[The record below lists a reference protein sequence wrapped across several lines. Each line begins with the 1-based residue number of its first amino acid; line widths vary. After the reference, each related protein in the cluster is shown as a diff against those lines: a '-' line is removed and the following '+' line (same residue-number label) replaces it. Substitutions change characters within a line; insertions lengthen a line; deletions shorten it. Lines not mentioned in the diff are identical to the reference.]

1 MQKGSLEWSMST
13 RPQNTRFDIDAESV
27 STNVESLLHELDT
40 VGRPEMTM
48 DEDTDD
54 VTAALTAALQT
65 LFGDEEFAFDEA
77 MVKANLESILVT
89 LVALQEQGT
98 HGKALM
104 GDLAR
109 LFDAQLSPGTVY
121 PSLHELEDQEVF
133 RMHEMVRTKEY
144 RLDDEDAARELVA
157 EAMYQHLA
165 LGLFFQQALRRM

>member
-1 MQKGSLEWSMST
+1 MTARSQDA
-13 RPQNTRFDIDAESV
+13 RFEFDAESAP
-27 STNVESLLHELDT
+27 TNVESLLHELKT
-40 VGRPEMTM
+40 VGRPEMNM
-48 DEDTDD
+48 DQDADD
-54 VTAALTAALQT
+54 VTAALSAALQT
-65 LFGDEEFAFDEA
+65 LFGDEEFQFDEE

-104 GDLAR
+104 GDLAT

-121 PSLHELEDQEVF
+121 PSLHDLEDQDVF

-144 RLDDEDAARELVA
+144 RIQNDERAREIVA

-165 LGLFFQQALRRM
+165 MGLFFQQALRRMA